1 MYLVLADGV
10 GYCGQLLTEYG
21 ANLGHEVT
29 VLSRSPVKNAGR
41 AQRLTWDG
49 CQLGDWAHAVEGAD
63 ALVNLALFFH
73 HPRVGSFPT
82 LSFARIN

>member
-1 MYLVLADGV
+1 MHVMIAG
-10 GYCGQLLTEYG
+10 GAGCGGQLRTEYG

-49 CQLGDWAHAVEGAD
+49 CQLGDWAQAIEGAD

-73 HPRVGSFPT
+73 HPRVGSSPT